1 MTNVQK
7 LAEISV
13 EITGYKDKHKFERNG
28 IKSTVYLMDCIEGMK
43 RYPDKYFDLA
53 IVDPPYGIGA
63 SEMQMGNN
71 AKKKWS
77 KGKNWDNETPTAE
90 YWTELFRV
98 SKNQIV
104 WGGNYFDLP
113 LTKSWIIWDKNNG
126 ESGFADGEMAWTSFK
141 KPMRIR
147 KIHWTGSASNWE
159 DTNGKI
165 HPTQKPLKLYD
176 WLLKEF
182 AEEGN
187 LILDTHLGSGSSRI
201 AAYKAGLDFVSFEID
216 PEYFDKSVKRFEDF
230 TSQLNLF

>member
-1 MTNVQK
+1 
-7 LAEISV
+7 
-13 EITGYKDKHKFERNG
+13 
-28 IKSTVYLMDCIEGMK
+28 MK
-43 RYPDKYFDLA
+43 RYADNHFDLA

-77 KGKNWDNETPTAE
+77 KGKNWDNETPTDE
-90 YWTELFRV
+90 YWAELFRV

-113 LTKSWIIWDKNNG
+113 LTKSWIVWDKNNG
-126 ESGFADGEMAWTSFK
+126 ESGFADGEMAWSSFK

-182 AEEGN
+182 AVEGD

-201 AAYKAGLDFVSFEID
+201 AAYKNGYDFTAFEID
-216 PEYFDKSVKRFEDF
+216 QEYYEAQEKRFQTF
-230 TSQLNLF
+230 IAQQRLW